1 MNYKFRD
8 TKYAVKKM
16 TFETNDKI
24 EFMKELE
31 NIPLIGELNHVNI
44 VKYYSVWLENNSI
57 CENGI
62 KKFND
67 NFTLNIQMELCDT
80 SLREVIYE
88 IEKDTNFYN
97 NKSLTNLG
105 YYFSCII
112 FMEILQWGQ
121 IFART
126 QSTYNSQRLETREHN
141 VENKERR

>member
-1 MNYKFRD
+1 M
-8 TKYAVKKM
+8 
-16 TFETNDKI
+16 
-24 EFMKELE
+24 
-31 NIPLIGELNHVNI
+31 NI

-112 FMEILQWGQ
+112 FMEILHGVK
-121 IFART
+121 F
-126 QSTYNSQRLETREHN
+126 LHEHN
-141 VENKERR
+141 RPIIHRDMKPRHNVQTKMKRVSNLVKL